1 MKYAKEAIV
10 RGLELPL
17 EEGLKV
23 EAELSIFLHTTEARM
38 EGARAFQAKRPP
50 QFKGR

>member
-1 MKYAKEAIV
+1 VKYAKEAIV
-10 RGLELPL
+10 RGLELHL

-23 EAELSIFLHTTEARM
+23 EAELSILLYTTEDRM
-38 EGARAFQAKRPP
+38 KGGWAFQAKRPP